1 MILLRFL
8 LLLCVG
14 GLARSSLIAQTNP
27 LSVTPPHDVTAAVS
41 SGIIFFRQQAATNEE
56 GWLCQP
62 VPGQR
67 VTGYQTRTYHYK
79 QVAVTYPGYKSEPY
93 EVLVSGATPG
103 DPMRRETRYRPTT
116 RDPSQDRV
124 LTQEVYDVNGP
135 IIREVQVPLYEKDAG
150 CRWRYGGLGNN
161 GLAILALRRCGI
173 AGDDPLVATPAQK
186 LSEVIQTFGMPDA
199 LRDLA
204 GLTAGFAVMPGD
216 HFKQLTERCA
226 IKLLDAQIIS
236 GPGTGLWGPVAIN
249 TPMVAAVLKTLL
261 RLADDKKALQAE
273 LVLEQRKKPT
283 GKPTAKASRLE
294 ADIGHLDEQI
304 TALQQETLRIS
315 QLGFKLFDALGLS
328 VHYGRINLYY
338 QAEVLS
344 IEALPYVI
352 QNQISADLESTA
364 LALFALRVAFENGRL
379 PLKTWRPDPLKS
391 TPPGARVTAEFPPA
405 REAREVLALAT
416 KAITAARTKDG
427 LWPEANIHQP
437 VTDFAWLKSIPQ
449 IKPELFPKLRQPV
462 TLASTVNGA
471 AALANIQILFSGS
484 AAPTALENPGC
495 RPLIQDLLLGK
506 PLAGS
511 NEIGRAGFDVAF
523 QTTGMHTSRG
533 KSLRSD
539 FAMWNPLADWLVGQ
553 LTPSGSWGRVNRF
566 VFMPGT
572 SLAALHEVL
581 PPIEPKD
588 MGGLYDKPHL
598 STGFS
603 RIPANYDYVNGE
615 YEMSYFTLTALL
627 FLADGLPDGWTPA
640 AVR

>member
-1 MILLRFL
+1 MLNRVLPLLSAVWL
-8 LLLCVG
+8 T
-14 GLARSSLIAQTNP
+14 SSTLGAQTNP
-27 LSVTPPHDVTAAVS
+27 PAGTPPHDVTAAVIN
-41 SGIIFFRQQAATNEE
+41 GINFFRQQAATNEE

-62 VPGQR
+62 IPGQR

-79 QVAVTYPGYKSEPY
+79 QVAVTYPGYKSESY
-93 EVLVSGATPG
+93 EVLVPGNTPG

-124 LTQEVYDVNGP
+124 LTQEVYDVDGP
-135 IIREVQVPLYEKDAG
+135 IVRDVQVPIYEKDAG

-173 AGDDPLVATPAQK
+173 AGNDPLVATPAQK
-186 LSEVIQTFGMPDA
+186 LTEVIQTFGMPDS

-204 GLTAGFAVMPGD
+204 GLTAGFAVLPGD
-216 HFKQLTERCA
+216 QFKQLTERCA
-226 IKLLDAQIIS
+226 SKLLDAQITS

-249 TPMVAAVLKTLL
+249 TPMVAACLKTLVH
-261 RLADDKKALQAE
+261 LADEKKALQAE

-294 ADIGHLDEQI
+294 ADIAHLDEQM
-304 TALQQETLRIS
+304 TALQQETLRVS

-379 PLKTWRPDPLKS
+379 PLKTWRPDPPKS
-391 TPPGARVTAEFPPA
+391 TTPGAPVTADFPPA

-416 KAITAARTKDG
+416 KAITTARTKDG
-427 LWPEANIHQP
+427 LWPETNLHQP

-471 AALANIQILFSGS
+471 AALANIQMLQTG
-484 AAPTALENPGC
+484 AAGPTALENPLC
-495 RPLIQDLLLGK
+495 APLIQDMLLDK

-511 NEIGRAGFDVAF
+511 NEVVRTPFDVVL
-523 QTTGMHTSRG
+523 QTTVLRNTRG
-533 KSLRSD
+533 QTLRRD
-539 FAMWNPLADWLVGQ
+539 FAQWNPVADWLVGKQ
-553 LTPSGSWGRVNRF
+553 SPAGSWGRVNRY

-572 SLAALHEVL
+572 SLAALHAIL
-581 PPIEPKD
+581 PPVEPKD
-588 MGGLYDKPHL
+588 LPSLYDKPHL

-603 RIPANYDYVNGE
+603 RRPDNFDYACGE
-615 YEMSYFTLTALL
+615 YEMPYFTLAALL
-627 FLADGLPDGWTPA
+627 FLADGLPDGWSPA
-640 AVR
+640 NVH